1 MTLAAKLFIFG
12 MAWAALAG
20 WATAQAQTA
29 PAPAAAP
36 APAPAA
42 AADPAAAIKVA
53 NTGKRP
59 IVAVYTS
66 PPGRQDWS
74 DDMLGKGTL
83 KPGQSLTLKFKG
95 KQADCKLDFSALL
108 DNGDTATRPGI
119 DLCTGQPS
127 VGF

>member
-29 PAPAAAP
+29 PAPSSATTP
-36 APAPAA
+36 
-42 AADPAAAIKVA
+42 ADPASAIKVA
-53 NTGKRP
+53 NAGKRP
-59 IVAVYTS
+59 IVALYTS
-66 PPGRQDWS
+66 PPGRHDWS

-95 KQADCKLDFSALL
+95 KQSDCKIDFSAMM
-108 DNGDTATRPGI
+108 DNGDTATRADV
-119 DLCTGQPS
+119 DLCAAQPS

>member
-1 MTLAAKLFIFG
+1 
-12 MAWAALAG
+12 
-20 WATAQAQTA
+20 
-29 PAPAAAP
+29 
-36 APAPAA
+36 
-42 AADPAAAIKVA
+42 VA

-59 IVAVYTS
+59 IVAVYAS
-66 PPGRQDWS
+66 PPGRADWS

-95 KQADCKLDFSALL
+95 KPSDCKIDVSAML

-119 DLCTGQPS
+119 DLCAAQPS

>member
-29 PAPAAAP
+29 PAPAPTAAS
-36 APAPAA
+36 
-42 AADPAAAIKVA
+42 DPAAAIKVA

-59 IVAVYTS
+59 IVALYTS

-83 KPGQSLTLKFKG
+83 KPGQSLTLKFKA
-95 KQADCKLDFSALL
+95 KQADCKIDFSALL
-108 DNGDTATRPGI
+108 DNGDTTTRPGI
-119 DLCTGQPS
+119 DLCAGEPS

>member
-29 PAPAAAP
+29 PAPAAP
-36 APAPAA
+36 
-42 AADPAAAIKVA
+42 ADPAAAIKVA

-59 IVAVYTS
+59 IVALYTS
-66 PPGRQDWS
+66 PPGRGDWS
-74 DDMLGKGTL
+74 SDMLGKGTL

-95 KQADCKLDFSALL
+95 KPSDCKVDFSAML
-108 DNGDTATRPGI
+108 DNGDTATRADI
-119 DLCTGQPS
+119 DLCSAQPS

>member
-12 MAWAALAG
+12 MDWAALAG

-29 PAPAAAP
+29 PAPAS
-36 APAPAA
+36 PAPAA
-42 AADPAAAIKVA
+42 APADPAAAIKVA

-59 IVAVYTS
+59 IVALYTS
-66 PPGRQDWS
+66 PPGRHDWS

-95 KQADCKLDFSALL
+95 KQSDCKIDFSAML
-108 DNGDTATRPGI
+108 DNGDTATRADV
-119 DLCTGQPS
+119 DLCSGPAS